1 MIVQSACPTSRKL
14 TVNPVFVG
22 GDGGCSKSQPDEV
35 RRETRTKASNTR
47 SFFIMRMV
55 FGKRISVKIKRETI
69 KILTGGIAGGT
80 ISLEIDDMS
89 KQEKLEQKIRNS
101 SRNVSLDD
109 FEALINVYGYVE
121 PGRKHPKAI
130 IGQFTLPYKREN
142 PVKPAYVKD
151 LLQIINNL
159 SR

>member
-1 MIVQSACPTSRKL
+1 
-14 TVNPVFVG
+14 
-22 GDGGCSKSQPDEV
+22 
-35 RRETRTKASNTR
+35 
-47 SFFIMRMV
+47 MRMV

>member
-55 FGKRISVKIKRETI
+55 FGKR
-69 KILTGGIAGGT
+69 ILTGGIAGGT